1 MDHRCVGSK
10 NFHLS
15 YRQTKVETTREKFFL
30 SSFIE
35 KLHNKIIAYIKF
47 NQFIIKNKISILSIY
62 SFSSPPNS
70 TILEPSPPS
79 TKIKI
84 INFSPIN

>member
-47 NQFIIKNKISILSIY
+47 NQFIIKNKISLHL
-62 SFSSPPNS
+62 F
-70 TILEPSPPS
+70 LLFS
-79 TKIKI
+79 TKFHDPRTIPSLDK
-84 INFSPIN
+84 NKNHQLLSN